1 MKPRIVAPRKPRP
14 PLYGLEVIGALRFC
28 WAVLGAPTGKRLAP
42 VLGELVPT
50 LRRFG
55 ELELSEEVVVALMG
69 MSAATIDRRLAA
81 DRAKLEVRGHSHT
94 KPGSLLKEAIPI
106 RTWAQWDDAV
116 PGFVEIDLV
125 GHEGGNAIGDHAYT
139 LTVTDIATGWTE
151 NRSVQNKAQKCCSQ
165 HFWRSERCSRSRSSV
180 SIPTTAPRD
189 EQGMTMVPPVLVMT
203 GLGGLNPSK
212 DALVL
217 GLVQQQVPQVNEP
230 SHLKTAAERI
240 AKMVRGAKTGM
251 PTLDLL
257 VFPEYSLN
265 GLNPKSWARDAML
278 CDLDGPEVETLRG
291 ACASSSVW
299 GCFSLMERNPQG
311 APYNSG
317 IIVDDTGEIVLYY
330 RKMHPMVPLEPW
342 EPGDLGIPVCD
353 GPAGAKLALIICH
366 DGMLPE
372 MAREAAYK
380 GANVILRT
388 AGYTDP
394 VRHAWQITNQVN
406 AFTNVAYT
414 ASVALTELTQPGS
427 GPSAK
432 R

>member
-1 MKPRIVAPRKPRP
+1 
-14 PLYGLEVIGALRFC
+14 
-28 WAVLGAPTGKRLAP
+28 
-42 VLGELVPT
+42 
-50 LRRFG
+50 
-55 ELELSEEVVVALMG
+55 
-69 MSAATIDRRLAA
+69 
-81 DRAKLEVRGHSHT
+81 
-94 KPGSLLKEAIPI
+94 
-106 RTWAQWDDAV
+106 
-116 PGFVEIDLV
+116 
-125 GHEGGNAIGDHAYT
+125 
-139 LTVTDIATGWTE
+139 
-151 NRSVQNKAQKCCSQ
+151 
-165 HFWRSERCSRSRSSV
+165 
-180 SIPTTAPRD
+180 
-189 EQGMTMVPPVLVMT
+189 
-203 GLGGLNPSK
+203 
-212 DALVL
+212 
-217 GLVQQQVPQVNEP
+217 
-230 SHLKTAAERI
+230 
-240 AKMVRGAKTGM
+240 
-251 PTLDLL
+251 
-257 VFPEYSLN
+257 
-265 GLNPKSWARDAML
+265 
-278 CDLDGPEVETLRG
+278 VETLRG

-414 ASVALTELTQPGS
+414 ASVALTGADATGVWSIGEAMICDIDGTVLEHGDNSPDRVVTGEVVPARADLARRTWGVENNIYQLGHRGYVAVRGGARDCPYTYMTDLAAGNYRVPWEDEVEVTDGTS
-427 GPSAK
+427 AGYGPP
-432 R
+432 RTP

>member
-1 MKPRIVAPRKPRP
+1 LLVA
-14 PLYGLEVIGALRFC
+14 
-28 WAVLGAPTGKRLAP
+28 W
-42 VLGELVPT
+42 
-50 LRRFG
+50 
-55 ELELSEEVVVALMG
+55 
-69 MSAATIDRRLAA
+69 
-81 DRAKLEVRGHSHT
+81 
-94 KPGSLLKEAIPI
+94 
-106 RTWAQWDDAV
+106 
-116 PGFVEIDLV
+116 
-125 GHEGGNAIGDHAYT
+125 
-139 LTVTDIATGWTE
+139 
-151 NRSVQNKAQKCCSQ
+151 
-165 HFWRSERCSRSRSSV
+165 
-180 SIPTTAPRD
+180 
-189 EQGMTMVPPVLVMT
+189 VLVVT

-230 SHLKTAAERI
+230 SHLKTAAEKI

-414 ASVALTELTQPGS
+414 ASVALTGADATGVWSIGEAMICDVDGTVLEHGDNSPDRVVTGEVVPARADLARRTWGVENNIYQLGHRGYVAVRGGARDCPYTYMTDLAAGNYRVPWEDEVEVTDGTS
-427 GPSAK
+427 AGYGPP
-432 R
+432 RTP